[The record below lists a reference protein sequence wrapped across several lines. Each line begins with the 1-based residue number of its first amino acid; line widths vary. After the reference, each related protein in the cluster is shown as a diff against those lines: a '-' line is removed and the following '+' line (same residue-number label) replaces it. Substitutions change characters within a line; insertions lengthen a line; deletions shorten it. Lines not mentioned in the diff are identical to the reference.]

1 MEKKYSYKNLTA
13 YKESKTLVIAVYKL
27 LKKFPREET
36 YALCDQLRRAVISVP
51 SNLAEGS
58 GRTSAKDQAHFFEMA
73 YGSLMEV
80 SCQIDIA
87 HDLGYVT
94 QEDVDVVDNHIG
106 MIAALLS
113 GLRSKRMNELES
125 ERVSDTSKSLNTKSL
140 NNHPSNSLIH

>member
-87 HDLGYVT
+87 QELGYIT
-94 QEDVDVVDNHIG
+94 KEDVDCVEQSVAT
-106 MIAALLS
+106 IAALLS
-113 GLRSKRMNELES
+113 GLRSKCLG
-125 ERVSDTSKSLNTKSL
+125 D
-140 NNHPSNSLIH
+140 SNSLIH